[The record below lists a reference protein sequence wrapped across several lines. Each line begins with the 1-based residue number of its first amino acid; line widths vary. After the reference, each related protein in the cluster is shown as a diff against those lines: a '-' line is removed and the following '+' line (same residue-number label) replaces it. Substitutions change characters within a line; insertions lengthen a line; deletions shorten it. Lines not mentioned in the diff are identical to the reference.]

1 MSIKF
6 DIKYTAKTTLDQLKT
21 VQQQLAN
28 IPHDAYNY
36 WRSITPID
44 TGNAR
49 RSTSLSNRTIHANYP
64 YADRLDKGWSKQY
77 GGKGMTKPTTDF
89 IQKRVKQITGK

>member
-6 DIKYTAKTTLDQLKT
+6 DVKFKATTTLDKLKT

-28 IPHDAYNY
+28 VPQEAYNY
-36 WRSITPID
+36 WRSITPYD

-49 RSTSLSNRTIHANYP
+49 RSTSLKGSTIEANYA
-64 YADRLDKGWSKQY
+64 YADRLDKGWSKQNQ
-77 GGKGMTKPTTDF
+77 GKGMTKPTTDF
-89 IQKRVKQITGK
+89 IRRRVKQITGK

>member
-6 DIKYTAKTTLDQLKT
+6 DVKFKATTTLDKLKT
-21 VQQQLAN
+21 VQRQLAN
-28 IPHDAYNY
+28 VPQEAYNY

-44 TGNAR
+44 SGNAR
-49 RSTSLSNRTIHANYP
+49 RSTNLKGSTIEANYA

-89 IQKRVKQITGK
+89 IRRRVKQITGK